1 MVLAVALLA
10 AGLVTAALRFGP
22 GELVAFSVVSAVG
35 AVGALLGGPRLR
47 PAVLG
52 LLFAVTVGFRAWL
65 GSASLSVGVVF
76 GLSNVVEVALF
87 ASLAARRERRLPR
100 LDRERTVLQFLAV
113 SVLGAALGG
122 LVLAVGLSALGTQG
136 PSLAATWFIRTGA
149 DTVGLL
155 LIVPLL
161 LVRDLWPGSGR
172 QWAAMTAAVALLAA
186 VSHAGFVGQ
195 IFFYPF
201 MPLALLFFLVLRLG
215 RRGAAVLPP
224 VIVVASVWHTMLG
237 DGPFA
242 QGTFTT
248 SLGPVFVVQTYDL
261 VAVAG
266 AWLLAAVLA
275 ERQAAIAALEES
287 RRGLETRVR
296 ERTATLA
303 FERHQAQTVVG
314 AIQDGLVLFDADL
327 RVTHVNEAFC
337 RLTGFVSSDLLGCR
351 PPLPWWRPQDAAVVL
366 ADLAAHRTIPTPE
379 YERVILGRDG
389 NPIEVIAQAA
399 PLLGPDGQLH
409 GLVSTFKDVRD
420 RARRERSEQRGRA
433 RAEALATVSGVLAAA
448 GRSEEAVLDALARAV
463 SDTIAQFC
471 VVGLTNA
478 GGLRPAAASPR
489 DPELSRLL
497 CPAHGGEG
505 TRPGEGQ
512 CGAVLFSGTPVL
524 HGMGDTRFRAAIG
537 PAAVAQLGRLGVT
550 SLGCVPLRVGPEVI
564 GAMALGRGQDGDPLD
579 GDDLALIAEV
589 ADRAGLAIE
598 NARLYARQLESQQE
612 LARSA
617 QRATVLAGVSQ
628 ALAAA
633 DPEPDAVC
641 DTAARLLVR
650 DVGDTC
656 VIMLA
661 SPGTPELRLATVRSR
676 TPDAATL
683 YQSLYAARPRRIDD
697 SGPLARVFA
706 TGKPVL
712 VPEVEPADYDAI
724 LPAELLTYMHRY
736 GASSLAY
743 LPLRTG
749 AGIVGVLAI
758 SRFPARSDPFAPS
771 DITLLRDL
779 ADRIAVPLERA
790 RIAAAL
796 RDSEEQFRSA
806 FESTPIGAVMANL
819 GAPLSGQIVKANPAF
834 CEITGYSEDQLR
846 GMSIHDV
853 THPDDRA
860 ADEAIRVDLVGGHRH
875 IFEREK
881 RYVRADGQVRWVRVK
896 GSIIPI
902 AGERH
907 TIAHVEDIT
916 ERKHAEAELA
926 FRAWHDPL
934 TGLPNRHLFMDHL
947 RLALGQIDRQPGLVA
962 LCYLDLDH
970 FKEINDGMGHEAGD
984 RVLAEVGRRLVG
996 AVRSVDTVARL
1007 AGDEFAIVCPQLDHG
1022 HNAAFIAERVR
1033 AALAEPVILDGA
1045 PVDIGASIGV
1055 SVTGS
1060 AAADPEE
1067 LLRRADIAMYQA
1079 KRRGRQRWVIFS
1091 EAVQNHA
1098 AHRLAVQQ
1106 DLRAAL
1112 DQHRFRLH
1120 YQPIVDLD
1128 AGAIVA
1134 VEALLRLD
1142 HPKDGLLAPTSF
1154 IEIAEDSDLIIPIG
1168 EWALIEAC
1176 RQAAEWN
1183 ANFGPLG
1190 ISVNVAGRQA
1200 THLTVTDQVTRATE
1214 AAHLD
1219 PSLLCLEMTERV
1231 LIEAGDSIVADLARL
1246 TDRGVRLALDD
1257 FGTGYSSLTY
1267 LRRLPVHAVKIDRSF
1282 VAGLGGGSRD
1292 TAIVEAVTAL
1302 AGTLDLDVIAEGVET
1317 QKQRDILWTLGCRRA
1332 QGFHFARPQSA
1343 EDITGLLRAGRR
1355 NRPSADL
1362 SGYQA

>member
-10 AGLVTAALRFGP
+10 AGLVTGALRFGP

-65 GSASLSVGVVF
+65 GSASLSVGVMF
-76 GLSNVVEVALF
+76 GLANVVEVALF

-113 SVLGAALGG
+113 SVLAAALGG

-149 DTVGLL
+149 DTVGLF

-161 LVRDLWPGSGR
+161 LVRDIWPGSGR

-224 VIVVASVWHTMLG
+224 VVVVASVWHTMLG

-248 SLGPVFVVQTYDL
+248 SLGPLFVVQTYDL

-337 RLTGFVSSDLLGCR
+337 RLTGFVSSDLLGRR

-399 PLLGPDGQLH
+399 PLLGPDGQLQ

-420 RARRERSEQRGRA
+420 RARREKIRAAGSGPGRGSRHRQRGSRRRGSLGGGRTRRA
-433 RAEALATVSGVLAAA
+433 RPGGQRHDRAVLCRGLDRCGRTAA
-448 GRSEEAVLDALARAV
+448 GRRE
-463 SDTIAQFC
+463 
-471 VVGLTNA
+471 
-478 GGLRPAAASPR
+478 PR

-497 CPAHGGEG
+497 CPALGGEG
-505 TRPGEGQ
+505 TRPGEGP

-524 HGMGDTRFRAAIG
+524 HGMGDTCFRAAIG
-537 PAAVAQLGRLGVT
+537 PATVAQLGRLGVT

-564 GAMALGRGQDGDPLD
+564 GAMTLGRGQDGDPLD

-676 TPDAATL
+676 EPDAATL
-683 YQSLYAARPRRIDD
+683 YRSLYAARSRRIDD

-712 VPEVEPADYDAI
+712 LPEVEPADYDAI

-1033 AALAEPVILDGA
+1033 AVLDEPVILDGA

-1067 LLRRADIAMYQA
+1067 LVRRADIAMYQA

-1168 EWALIEAC
+1168 EWALTEAC

-1219 PSLLCLEMTERV
+1219 PSLLCLDMTERV
-1231 LIEAGDSIVADLARL
+1231 LIDAGDSIVADLARL